1 MNNTSFAQEWV
12 NKVGGTAK
20 AVVSGKTNYEYI
32 NDGRNGEWYKED
44 RWRRW
49 FGKGYDEAGCLNY
62 PVPSEGVKWYIFR
75 KGSAPQIDK

>member
-1 MNNTSFAQEWV
+1 VNNTSFAQEWV

-32 NDGRNGEWYKED
+32 NDGRNEEWYKED

-49 FGKGYDEAGCLNY
+49 LGKGYDETGCLNPLY
-62 PVPSEGVKWYIFR
+62 CKI
-75 KGSAPQIDK
+75 